1 MLGRYVLKMHVKSFS
16 MVEEVGF
23 SMILSARLI
32 VTTPSRMLLS
42 LLRSSNTL
50 VSSADALFILL
61 VTVGGV
67 YLGGGVVEFGVG
79 DVGIWCSVADNYVRC
94 GCYENR

>member
-1 MLGRYVLKMHVKSFS
+1 MLGRDVLKLHVKIFS

-50 VSSADALFILL
+50 VSSADALSILL

-67 YLGGGVVEFGVG
+67 YLGGGHGRGVVEFGVG
-79 DVGIWCSVADNYVRC
+79 DVGIWCSVADNYV
-94 GCYENR
+94 